1 MRHKYATTAIV
12 LARTPLSEG
21 SMLVTLLTA
30 EVGLIRARAQ
40 GLRKPG
46 AKMAAALQ
54 TFRECDV
61 MLLRGKEGWRL
72 AGAIPVND
80 WFSQLTPSAR
90 IRAGRISTLLL
101 RLISGETA
109 DPATYHI
116 FLQLLTALSQK
127 SQAVQG
133 SISESGGS
141 TSEEVDVLAET
152 EDAIECLAALRMLHA
167 LGVDAGEVPGDLMG
181 GYEPTLLDRV
191 TDNRADFVLR
201 INRGIAASGL

>member
-46 AKMAAALQ
+46 AKMASALQ
-54 TFRECDV
+54 TFRECEV
-61 MLLRGKEGWRL
+61 MLLRGKEGWRM
-72 AGAIPVND
+72 AGAIPLND
-80 WFSQLTPSAR
+80 WFSKLTPDAR
-90 IRAGRISTLLL
+90 VRAGRVATLLL
-101 RLISGETA
+101 RLVSGETA
-109 DPATYHI
+109 DADTYDI
-116 FLQLLTALSQK
+116 FQKLLAALAK
-127 SQAVQG
+127 KAD
-133 SISESGGS
+133 E
-141 TSEEVDVLAET
+141 TETT

-167 LGVDAGEVPGDLMG
+167 LGVDAGDIPGGMLG
-181 GYEPTLLDRV
+181 SYAPELLEEV
-191 TDNRADFVLR
+191 TDTRAELILR